1 MIFLDNASTTKIRPE
16 AISEIERSHALFY
29 NPSAL
34 SGKSLEVRREIDGAK
49 QKICK
54 AFGVDYNNNLIITGS
69 ATEADNLAI
78 FGSAKKTGDQFV
90 FGAGEH
96 QAVFASANELK
107 LRGYNVVFAPLNKF
121 GEVDLDKLKEI
132 LQKPTAFVSIMH
144 VSNETGAINDISKIS
159 MLVKNLWPNAIV
171 HSDGVQAFG
180 KIQTNVL
187 KLGVDLYSISGHKV
201 GGPKGIGALY
211 VKNIAKL
218 KPIIFGGGQEFGIRS
233 GTENTAYILALSKV
247 VGAFEI
253 EKNFEYVKKLSNIVR
268 NYFEGKEGIT
278 INSPKSASPYILS
291 LSFEG
296 VRGETLVHILEEK
309 GVIVG
314 TGSACSSKKTTNRTL
329 EAIGLSREQ
338 IEGAIRISFS
348 HENKED
354 EVLKACEIIEEGY
367 KTLLEKL
374 R

>member
-54 AFGVDYNNNLIITGS
+54 ALGVDYNNNLIITGS

-144 VSNETGAINDISKIS
+144 VSNETGAINNILKIS
-159 MLVKNLWPNAIV
+159 RLVKNLWPNAIV

-247 VGAFEI
+247 VGTFDI

-268 NYFEGKEGIT
+268 TYFEGKEGIT

>member
-54 AFGVDYNNNLIITGS
+54 ALGVDYNNNLIITGS

-78 FGSAKKTGDQFV
+78 FGSAKKTGNQFV

-159 MLVKNLWPNAIV
+159 RLVKNLWPNAIF

-247 VGAFEI
+247 VGNFEI

-268 NYFEGKEGIT
+268 TYFEGKEGIT

>member
-54 AFGVDYNNNLIITGS
+54 ALGVDYNNNLIITGS

-159 MLVKNLWPNAIV
+159 RLVKNLWPNAIF

-247 VGAFEI
+247 VDNFEI
-253 EKNFEYVKKLSNIVR
+253 EKNFEYVKKLSNIVKT
-268 NYFEGKEGIT
+268 YFEGKEGIT

>member
-1 MIFLDNASTTKIRPE
+1 MIFLDNASTTKIRPD

-54 AFGVDYNNNLIITGS
+54 ALGVDYNNNLIITGS

-159 MLVKNLWPNAIV
+159 RLVKNLWPNAIV

-180 KIQTNVL
+180 KIQINVL

-233 GTENTAYILALSKV
+233 GTENTAYILAFSKV
-247 VGAFEI
+247 ASNFEI
-253 EKNFEYVKKLSNIVR
+253 EKNFNNAKKLSNIVR
-268 NYFEGKEGIT
+268 TYFEGKEGIT

>member
-1 MIFLDNASTTKIRPE
+1 MIFLDNSSTTKIRPE

-54 AFGVDYNNNLIITGS
+54 ALGVDYNNNLIITGS

-159 MLVKNLWPNAIV
+159 KLVKNLWPNAIV

-247 VGAFEI
+247 IGTLEI

-268 NYFEGKEGIT
+268 TYFEGKEGIT

-296 VRGETLVHILEEK
+296 IRGETLVHILEEK
-309 GVIVG
+309 GIIVG

>member
-54 AFGVDYNNNLIITGS
+54 ALGVDYNNNLIITGS

-247 VGAFEI
+247 VGNFEI

-268 NYFEGKEGIT
+268 TYFEGKEGIT

>member
-49 QKICK
+49 QKICN
-54 AFGVDYNNNLIITGS
+54 ALGVDYNNNLIITGS

-159 MLVKNLWPNAIV
+159 RLVKNLWPNAIF

-247 VGAFEI
+247 VGNFKI

>member
-54 AFGVDYNNNLIITGS
+54 ALGVDYNNNLIITGS

-187 KLGVDLYSISGHKV
+187 KIGVDLYSISGHKV

-247 VGAFEI
+247 VGTFQI

-268 NYFEGKEGIT
+268 TYFEGKEGIT

-296 VRGETLVHILEEK
+296 IRGETLVHILEEK

-367 KTLLEKL
+367 KNLLEKL

>member
-1 MIFLDNASTTKIRPE
+1 MIFLDSASTTKIRPE

-54 AFGVDYNNNLIITGS
+54 ALGVDYNNNLIITGS

-159 MLVKNLWPNAIV
+159 RLVKNLWPNAIF

-247 VGAFEI
+247 VGTFEI

-268 NYFEGKEGIT
+268 TYFEGKEGIT

>member
-54 AFGVDYNNNLIITGS
+54 ALGVDYNNNLIITGS

-247 VGAFEI
+247 VGTFEI

-367 KTLLEKL
+367 RTLLEKL

>member
-1 MIFLDNASTTKIRPE
+1 MIFLDNASTTKIRPD

-54 AFGVDYNNNLIITGS
+54 ALGVDYNNNLIITGS

-159 MLVKNLWPNAIV
+159 RLVKNLWPNAIV

-180 KIQTNVL
+180 KIQINVL

-233 GTENTAYILALSKV
+233 GTENTAYILAFSKV
-247 VGAFEI
+247 ASNFEI
-253 EKNFEYVKKLSNIVR
+253 EKNFNNAKKLSNIVR
-268 NYFEGKEGIT
+268 TYFEGKEGIT

-296 VRGETLVHILEEK
+296 IRGETLVHILEEK
-309 GVIVG
+309 GIIVG

>member
-54 AFGVDYNNNLIITGS
+54 ALGVDYNNNLIITGS

-132 LQKPTAFVSIMH
+132 LLKPTAFVSIMH

-159 MLVKNLWPNAIV
+159 RLVKNLWPNAIV

-180 KIQTNVL
+180 KIQTNIL

-201 GGPKGIGALY
+201 GAPKGIGALY

-247 VGAFEI
+247 VGTFEI

-268 NYFEGKEGIT
+268 TYFEGKEGIT

-309 GVIVG
+309 GIIVG

>member
-54 AFGVDYNNNLIITGS
+54 ALGVDYNNNLIITGS

-247 VGAFEI
+247 VGTFQI

-268 NYFEGKEGIT
+268 TYFEGKEGIT

-367 KTLLEKL
+367 KNLLEKL

>member
-54 AFGVDYNNNLIITGS
+54 ALGVDYNNNLIITGS

-107 LRGYNVVFAPLNKF
+107 LRGYNVVFAPLNKIE
-121 GEVDLDKLKEI
+121 EVDLDKLKEI

-159 MLVKNLWPNAIV
+159 RLVKNLWPNAIF

-247 VGAFEI
+247 VGTFQI

-268 NYFEGKEGIT
+268 TYFEGKEGIT

-296 VRGETLVHILEEK
+296 IRGETLVHILEEK

-367 KTLLEKL
+367 KNLLEKL

>member
-54 AFGVDYNNNLIITGS
+54 ALGVDYNNNLIITGS

-159 MLVKNLWPNAIV
+159 RLVKNLWPNAIF

-268 NYFEGKEGIT
+268 TYFEGKDGIT
-278 INSPKSASPYILS
+278 INSSKSASPYILS

-296 VRGETLVHILEEK
+296 IRGETLVHILEEK

>member
-54 AFGVDYNNNLIITGS
+54 ALGVDYNNNLIITGS

-132 LQKPTAFVSIMH
+132 LQKSTAFVSIMH

-159 MLVKNLWPNAIV
+159 RLVKNLWPNAIV

-201 GGPKGIGALY
+201 GAPKGIGALY
-211 VKNIAKL
+211 VKNISKL
-218 KPIIFGGGQEFGIRS
+218 KPIIYGGGQEFGLRS

-247 VGAFEI
+247 VGTFEI

-278 INSPKSASPYILS
+278 INSPNSASPYILS

>member
-54 AFGVDYNNNLIITGS
+54 ALGVDYNNNLIITGS

-159 MLVKNLWPNAIV
+159 RLVKNLWPNAIF

-247 VGAFEI
+247 VGTFQI

-268 NYFEGKEGIT
+268 TYFEGKEGIT

-296 VRGETLVHILEEK
+296 IRGETLVHILEEK

-367 KTLLEKL
+367 KNLLEKL

>member
-54 AFGVDYNNNLIITGS
+54 ALGDDYNNNLIITGS

-132 LQKPTAFVSIMH
+132 LQKSTAFVSIMH

-159 MLVKNLWPNAIV
+159 RLVKNLWPNAIV

-201 GGPKGIGALY
+201 GAPKGIGALY
-211 VKNIAKL
+211 VKNISKL
-218 KPIIFGGGQEFGIRS
+218 KPIIYGGGQEFGLRS

-247 VGAFEI
+247 VGTFEI

-278 INSPKSASPYILS
+278 INSPNSASPYILS

>member
-1 MIFLDNASTTKIRPE
+1 M
-16 AISEIERSHALFY
+16 
-29 NPSAL
+29 
-34 SGKSLEVRREIDGAK
+34 
-49 QKICK
+49 
-54 AFGVDYNNNLIITGS
+54 
-69 ATEADNLAI
+69 
-78 FGSAKKTGDQFV
+78 
-90 FGAGEH
+90 
-96 QAVFASANELK
+96 
-107 LRGYNVVFAPLNKF
+107 
-121 GEVDLDKLKEI
+121 
-132 LQKPTAFVSIMH
+132 
-144 VSNETGAINDISKIS
+144 
-159 MLVKNLWPNAIV
+159 
-171 HSDGVQAFG
+171 
-180 KIQTNVL
+180 
-187 KLGVDLYSISGHKV
+187 
-201 GGPKGIGALY
+201 
-211 VKNIAKL
+211 
-218 KPIIFGGGQEFGIRS
+218 
-233 GTENTAYILALSKV
+233 ALSKV

-268 NYFEGKEGIT
+268 TYFEGKEGIK

-296 VRGETLVHILEEK
+296 IRGETLVHILEEK

>member
-54 AFGVDYNNNLIITGS
+54 ALGVDYNNNLIITGS

-247 VGAFEI
+247 VGTFEI

-268 NYFEGKEGIT
+268 TYFEGKEGIT

>member
-54 AFGVDYNNNLIITGS
+54 ALGVDYNNNLIITGS

-159 MLVKNLWPNAIV
+159 KLVKNLWPNAIV

-247 VGAFEI
+247 IGTLEI

-268 NYFEGKEGIT
+268 TYFEGKEGIT

-296 VRGETLVHILEEK
+296 IRGETLVHILEEK
-309 GVIVG
+309 GIIVG

>member
-54 AFGVDYNNNLIITGS
+54 GLGVDYNNNLIITGS

-144 VSNETGAINDISKIS
+144 VSNETGAINVISKIS
-159 MLVKNLWPNAIV
+159 MLVKNLWPNAIF

-253 EKNFEYVKKLSNIVR
+253 EKNFEHVKKLSNIVR
-268 NYFEGKEGIT
+268 TYFEGKEGIK
-278 INSPKSASPYILS
+278 INSPKSASPYVLS

>member
-54 AFGVDYNNNLIITGS
+54 ALGVDYNNNLIITGS

-201 GGPKGIGALY
+201 GGPKGIGALF

-247 VGAFEI
+247 VGNFEI

-268 NYFEGKEGIT
+268 TYFEGKEGIT

>member
-54 AFGVDYNNNLIITGS
+54 ALGVDYNNNLIITGS

-107 LRGYNVVFAPLNKF
+107 LRGYNVVFAPFNKF

-132 LQKPTAFVSIMH
+132 LLKPTAFVSIMH

-159 MLVKNLWPNAIV
+159 RLVKNLWPNAIV

-180 KIQTNVL
+180 KIQINVL

-211 VKNIAKL
+211 VKNISKL

-247 VGAFEI
+247 VGNFEI

>member
-54 AFGVDYNNNLIITGS
+54 ALGVDYNNNLIITGS

-78 FGSAKKTGDQFV
+78 FGTAKKTGDQFV

-367 KTLLEKL
+367 KNLLEKL